1 MIKRFIEFVRKKKKF
16 EDILRANKI
25 ELDYQINKSSF
36 QLLESIFVKRE
47 YADYFPFYENN
58 IIIDI
63 GAHRGYFSLFAAL
76 NSGKDS
82 KIFSLEPVSSN
93 FKILEQNIRQ
103 NENRNEN
110 RNGNENGNENKSKC
124 KNITTM
130 KAAVAAFDGQ
140 LEIHLSHDT
149 NHSLIGENPLSG
161 KSNAIEKVKAIT
173 LDSLISQYQ
182 LDEIDFLKMDCEGA
196 EYDILFNATFETLKR
211 IKILSLEFHDLKD
224 PEKSASRLID
234 FMESKQFEMVKFHYE
249 PSNLGLNYGKL
260 IFKRINLM

>member
-1 MIKRFIEFVRKKKKF
+1 MIMRFIEFVRKKKRF
-16 EDILRANKI
+16 EAILKANNLD
-25 ELDYQINKSSF
+25 LDYDLNKSSL
-36 QLLESIFVKRE
+36 QLLESIFIQRE
-47 YADYFPFYENN
+47 YADYFPFYQNAV
-58 IIIDI
+58 IVDI
-63 GAHRGYFSLFAAL
+63 GAHKGYFTIFAAL
-76 NSGKDS
+76 NTAADS
-82 KIFSLEPVSSN
+82 EIICVEPVSSN
-93 FKILEQNIRQ
+93 FKILERNILQ
-103 NENRNEN
+103 Q
-110 RNGNENGNENKSKC
+110 GY
-124 KNITTM
+124 KNILLL